1 MDQAKSQWDQVRLLL
16 QVNRPTQQRPDLPL
30 DFQPCV
36 WGVFS
41 APQRDKKGLSL
52 PEPRWCAQHY
62 HDSRRNSYY
71 HRTKGKREDFSG
83 AMWGEET
90 DPTLLSTVPG
100 GYRNPL
106 ISALG
111 VQPAETWCSNQGS
124 WSPRCRD
131 WGGGVALETEDLC
144 LRFSPG
150 DCVSSPHPHGSGS
163 CAWGPPAALY
173 LQCVSSSLRFPSSEL
188 RVLPWLTCGPFPSL
202 HLVAFA

>member
-71 HRTKGKREDFSG
+71 HRTKGKGEDFSG

-90 DPTLLSTVPG
+90 DPALLSTISG
-100 GYRNPL
+100 GYRNSL
-106 ISALG
+106 VSTLG
-111 VQPAETWCSNQGS
+111 VQQRPG
-124 WSPRCRD
+124 
-131 WGGGVALETEDLC
+131 DLTKGPV
-144 LRFSPG
+144 SPG
-150 DCVSSPHPHGSGS
+150 AGSGDCMGLPPS
-163 CAWGPPAALY
+163 AWVRLLCPEAPY
-173 LQCVSSSLRFPSSEL
+173 LQFTCSVSCPL
-188 RVLPWLTCGPFPSL
+188 
-202 HLVAFA
+202 

>member
-1 MDQAKSQWDQVRLLL
+1 
-16 QVNRPTQQRPDLPL
+16 
-30 DFQPCV
+30 
-36 WGVFS
+36 
-41 APQRDKKGLSL
+41 
-52 PEPRWCAQHY
+52 
-62 HDSRRNSYY
+62 
-71 HRTKGKREDFSG
+71 
-83 AMWGEET
+83 MWGEET
-90 DPTLLSTVPG
+90 DPTLLSTIPG

-144 LRFSPG
+144 PRFSPG

-188 RVLPWLTCGPFPSL
+188 RVLPWWTCGPFSYL
-202 HLVAFA
+202 HLSHSHEVRQLPVGSCSVFCWVRASWGVIYDHNASHI